1 VTRPDG
7 LTLAN
12 ELDEAWHKQAR
23 SFEREAVTRF
33 WGLLTLPARAL
44 DPDLPREL
52 LRAATV
58 IRNARFHGT
67 AVQEMF
73 FADQQFT
80 EVDALFLGVG
90 SPLGHPRGEDAWVVE
105 VERKTGHQQGDYYRA
120 IHRAK
125 RFASVLEAAFRTRA
139 RPVIIYEDDG
149 GKYSYRT
156 SEDGVLLIPMT
167 TLRER
172 TRGLSFTSPSDI
184 PGAACDRTLV
194 KLALLRQLVRNDPN
208 VPGRFGDPLTLARTA
223 EIDGCPIRLP
233 VMGHQDAS
241 ALPAT
246 VSEWTAM
253 RGEDDDHIKKRVG
266 GYLQELR
273 EHGLLDRIKPEPRLS
288 YEGGQ
293 VVLRVFRAESEDTT

>member
-1 VTRPDG
+1 MTRPDA
-7 LTLAN
+7 LNLAN

-125 RFASVLEAAFRTRA
+125 RFADLLEQAFGLRA
-139 RPVIIYEDDG
+139 RPVVIYEDDG
-149 GKYSYRT
+149 GKLTYKT
-156 SEDGVLLIPMT
+156 FEGDVLLITMS

-172 TRGLSFTSPSDI
+172 TRGLSFDSPADI

-194 KLALLRQLVRNDPN
+194 KLALLRQLVRHDPN
-208 VPGRFGDPLTLARTA
+208 VPGRFADPLTLARTA
-223 EIDGCPIRLP
+223 EIDGWPIRLP

-241 ALPAT
+241 ALPPT
-246 VSEWTAM
+246 VAEWKAM
-253 RGEDDDHIKKRVG
+253 QGEDDDHVKKRVA

-288 YEGGQ
+288 YAGGQ
-293 VVLRVFRAESEDTT
+293 VVLRANRAESEDTA